1 MNIYEYRDYKNY
13 LEDYIKNLPYSGR
26 GFKARIAKELR
37 IHTAYVS
44 QVLNKDANFT
54 LEQTI
59 ELSSILNLT
68 NNEEE
73 YLLLLVQKQRAGSK
87 NLEQYFN
94 RQIDAFINVQK
105 ELKNRLETKDEID
118 KLDQQT
124 YYSSWHYLAVHA
136 LVSTDKFHTPKD
148 IANRLKIST
157 SKAKE
162 IIEFLLKAGIIEKSN
177 NQYEIGSRDIHLSSD
192 SPMISKHHTNWRMKA
207 ISSLDAASEID
218 SEEDES
224 FEDMHYSG
232 IISVTKDDANKIKD
246 ILIKS
251 IQKSREIITDSD
263 TDEIFCYTLDM
274 FKI

>member
-1 MNIYEYRDYKNY
+1 MNIYDYKSYKTY
-13 LEDYIKNLPYSGR
+13 LNDYIKNLPYSGR
-26 GFKARIAKELR
+26 GFKAKLAKELR

-59 ELSSILNLT
+59 ELSSILNFT

-73 YLLLLVQKQRAGSK
+73 YFLLLVQKERSGSR

-94 RQIDAFINVQK
+94 KQIDNFIDTQK
-105 ELKNRLETKDEID
+105 KLKNRLETKDEID

-148 IANRLKIST
+148 IADRLKIST

-162 IIEFLLKAGIIEKSN
+162 IIEFLLGAGIIEKVN

-207 ISSLDAASEID
+207 ISSLDAVAED
-218 SEEDES
+218 DMEEA

-232 IISVTKDDANKIKD
+232 IISVTEEDANKIKD
-246 ILIKS
+246 ILVKS
-251 IQKSREIITDSD
+251 IQNSRKIIGDSD
-263 TDEIFCYTLDM
+263 TEEIYCYTLDM

>member
-1 MNIYEYRDYKNY
+1 MDIYKYRNYKNY
-13 LEDYIKNLPYSGR
+13 LNDYIKNLPYSGR
-26 GFKARIAKELR
+26 GYKAKVAKELR

-59 ELSSILNLT
+59 ELGAILSLT
-68 NNEEE
+68 KTEEE
-73 YLLLLVQKQRAGSK
+73 YLLLLVQKARAGSK
-87 NLEQYFN
+87 KLESYFDK
-94 RQIDAFINVQK
+94 QITSFVENQK
-105 ELKNRLETKDEID
+105 KLKNRLEAKDEID

-136 LVSTDKFHTPKD
+136 LVSTDKYHTPQA
-148 IANRLKIST
+148 IAERLRIST
-157 SKAKE
+157 SKARE
-162 IIEFLLKAGIIEKSN
+162 IVEFLLSAGIIEKSN

-207 ISSLDAASEID
+207 ISSLDAATENE
-218 SEEDES
+218 EEDDDS

-232 IISVTKDDANKIKD
+232 IISVTSDDAKKIKD

-251 IQKSREIITDSD
+251 IQTSRKIIGDSD